1 MTKKIYIYTNVH
13 GQGVHNHIV
22 SDFDGR
28 KGLLAYAHE
37 VTAMTDVCINNSMT
51 IDEICEA
58 LQDKGVG
65 GGCGARSHSRVSRRE
80 TEKLI
85 TQGAI
90 NYTSLRSR

>member
-1 MTKKIYIYTNVH
+1 MTKRIYIYTNVH

-22 SDFDGR
+22 SDFNGR
-28 KGLLAYAHE
+28 AGLLEYAYNE
-37 VTAMTDVCINNSMT
+37 TAMTGTSINNRMT
-51 IDEICEA
+51 IDEICDA